1 MPILILILALVLNA
15 SATQHN
21 GVTLIND
28 LPDSQTGW
36 AGVTTYWVDGDGT
49 VYSSQVDYEVPAGGS
64 VEIDPQALL
73 ASTEGN
79 SIIAMQMSFN
89 SAYIELYSPFDTFFD
104 LPMSLL
110 PELVD
115 PATGAGSYTFEAFK
129 SAVNALLNSSAPD
142 PLEIATGAS
151 SSFNLAA
158 GIMLSI
164 VLFFIVVRLAKRVT

>member
-49 VYSSQVDYEVPAGGS
+49 IYSSQVDYEISAGGS

-79 SIIAMQMSFN
+79 SIIGMQMQFN
-89 SAYIELYSPFDTFFD
+89 GAHIELGPPFDIAFD

-115 PATGAGSYTFEAFK
+115 PATGAGFYTFEAFK
-129 SAVNALLNSSAPD
+129 SAVYALLNPSAPD

-164 VLFFIVVRLAKRVT
+164 VLFFIVVRLAKRVA